1 MLEDCDDYPP
11 KELVLKFVLECLE
24 DDDTPVGEEM
34 AYYDTKEYKLTAILK
49 RLSEDEYEIEEYYRC
64 DAVIDKREFE

>member
-1 MLEDCDDYPP
+1 
-11 KELVLKFVLECLE
+11 
-24 DDDTPVGEEM
+24 M

-64 DAVIDKREFE
+64 DCSDRQKRI